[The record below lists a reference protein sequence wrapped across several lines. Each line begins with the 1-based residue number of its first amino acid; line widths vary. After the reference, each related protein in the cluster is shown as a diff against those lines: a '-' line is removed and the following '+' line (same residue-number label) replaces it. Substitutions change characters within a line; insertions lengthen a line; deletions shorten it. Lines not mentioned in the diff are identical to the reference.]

1 MKKSYLKILVIL
13 VTITANQI
21 FSQNS
26 TYGKISYK
34 KATNISGKQR
44 MLSQRIAKVHLFKL
58 AGASGSQLSSE
69 FNSSIQLFQRNL
81 SILKSNSTTS
91 SAKVKS
97 LIKKEANVF
106 DKFKSV
112 LRDRSISKVNTVIET
127 SNQLLK
133 TCHALVLAIE
143 EDSKYN
149 KEFFDESD
157 SEQLKVTTVNVSGK
171 QRMLSQRLCLYYVAC
186 RLYRKERLNY
196 KNICNTVEV
205 IYAEMNES
213 LNNLL
218 INDLNTFEIEAN
230 IGKVLSI
237 FDDIESNKKDF
248 FNNKIPLKDIMS
260 KTNKITS
267 LYNIITGQYTSL

>member
-13 VTITANQI
+13 VTITANQV

-26 TYGKISYK
+26 TYGNISYK

-44 MLSQRIAKVHLFKL
+44 MLSQRIAKVHLIKL
-58 AGASGSQLSSE
+58 AGASGSQLTSE
-69 FNSSIQLFQRNL
+69 FNSSLQLFQRNL
-81 SILKSNSTTS
+81 SILSSNSTNS
-91 SAKVKS
+91 SVKVKS
-97 LIKKEANVF
+97 LIKKEGKIF
-106 DKFKSV
+106 EKFKTV
-112 LRDRSISKVNTVIET
+112 LRDRSISKVNSVIET
-127 SNQLLK
+127 SNELLK

-149 KEFFDESD
+149 KEFFDENE

-186 RLYRKERLNY
+186 RLYRKERLDS
-196 KNICNTVEV
+196 KNLCNTVEV
-205 IYAEMNES
+205 IYAEMNSS
-213 LNNLL
+213 LNSLL
-218 INDLNTFEIEAN
+218 INDLNTFDIEAN

-237 FDDIESNKKDF
+237 FDDIENNKRDF
-248 FNNKIPLKDIMS
+248 FNNKIPLNDIMS

-267 LYNIITGQYTSL
+267 MYNVITGQYTSL